1 MRWGAIDI
9 GTNSCRLLIAEVNA
23 NNELTPLYA
32 DMETTRIGEGLNQ
45 SASLKEE
52 AIVRTIICLIGFR
65 KRLQEFH
72 VKDYRVIATSA
83 VRDAS
88 NRLEFTAR
96 VLKESGLAVE
106 VISGATEARLS
117 YAGVMR
123 GLELIEAPLVV
134 DLGGGSTEFIC
145 PEETVL
151 LSVPLG
157 AVRAAEGDIY
167 AADIM
172 EVLRPVVA
180 LKAQLSRHPLVM
192 VGGAAS
198 TLVAV
203 KKGLITYSPELVHGE
218 CLSRS
223 EIADLYDLLDS
234 LPLELRRRLP
244 GLQPERADIIT
255 KGALII
261 LVIMEVLGKM
271 EIVVSESDILQGL
284 IWSLVGTD

>member
-32 DMETTRIGEGLNQ
+32 DMETTRIGEGINQ
-45 SASLKEE
+45 SARLKEE
-52 AIVRTIICLIGFR
+52 AIVRTLICLIGFR
-65 KRLQEFH
+65 QRLQEFQ
-72 VKDYRVIATSA
+72 VKKYRVIATSA
-83 VRDAS
+83 VREAS

-145 PEETVL
+145 PEETIL

-157 AVRAAEGDIY
+157 AVRAAEGDMY

-172 EVLRPVVA
+172 ESLCPVVA
-180 LKAQLSRHPLVM
+180 LKAQLSRHPMVM

-203 KKGLITYSPELVHGE
+203 KKGLITYSSALVHGE
-218 CLSRS
+218 RLSRS
-223 EIADLYDLLDS
+223 EIADLYNLLDR

-244 GLQPERADIIT
+244 GLQPERADIIN

-271 EIVVSESDILQGL
+271 EIIVSESDILQGL
-284 IWSLVGTD
+284 IWSLVTG